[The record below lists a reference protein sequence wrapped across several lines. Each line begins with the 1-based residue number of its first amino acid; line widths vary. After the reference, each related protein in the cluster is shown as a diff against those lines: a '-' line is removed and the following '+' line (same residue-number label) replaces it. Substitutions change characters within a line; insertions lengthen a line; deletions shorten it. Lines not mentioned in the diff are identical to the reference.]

1 MRWFN
6 DLQISKKLLLTFSV
20 VIMLVFALG
29 SLALIQ
35 IAKVNTASGEIASNW
50 LPKVRD
56 LSQIKVALVRLR
68 GSEAQHILLTDSAK
82 MAGNKKSAD
91 QQEAIIDA
99 ELKKYGET
107 LVSEPERQAFVNV
120 KAEYARFMTDH
131 RKVISMSLA
140 GDKTGALEISF
151 AMAPVYQK
159 TLDALEHMVAINDQG
174 ALDSSATADATF
186 SAAKMGITTLL
197 AACVVCAAA
206 LSFWIARLISHP
218 LAYAVTMAER
228 IAQGDLT
235 ESVQSRAQE
244 NTKDEI
250 GQLMFAMRGMM
261 RSLRDI
267 VSDVR
272 DGTSTINTGATEIAT
287 GNFDLSSRTEH
298 QASSLEQTAS
308 AMEEL
313 TSTVKQNAENAQQAN
328 SLSVTASDIANR
340 GGEAV
345 GIVVETMN
353 GIHAS
358 SRQMADIIN
367 VIDGIAFQTNILAL
381 NAAVEAARAGE
392 QGRGF
397 AVVASEVRTLAQR
410 SAAAAKDIKG
420 LIDNS
425 VAQVSAGR
433 NLVEGAG
440 KTINEVV
447 TAVAQVR
454 AIVSEIATSSREQTD
469 GIEQVNLAISQID
482 QVTQQN
488 AALVEEAAAAA
499 QSLKEQASRLSQTVS
514 IFRN

>member
-6 DLQISKKLLLTFSV
+6 NLRISKKLFLTFSV
-20 VIMLVFALG
+20 VVMLVFALG

-35 IAKVNTASGEIASNW
+35 IAKVNAASGDIASNW
-50 LPKVRD
+50 LPKVRN
-56 LSQIKVALVRLR
+56 LSQIKLALVRLR
-68 GSEAQHILLTDSAK
+68 GSEAQHILLTDAAK
-82 MAGNKKSAD
+82 MTGNKKSAD
-91 QQEAIIDA
+91 QQEAIIDE

-107 LVSEPERQAFVNV
+107 LVSEPERQAFANV
-120 KAEYARFMTDH
+120 KAEYARFITEH
-131 RKVISMSLA
+131 RKVITTSLA
-140 GDKTGALEISF
+140 GDKAGALEVSF
-151 AMAPVYQK
+151 AMAPAYQK
-159 TLDALEHMVAINDQG
+159 TIDALERAITINDHG
-174 ALDSSATADATF
+174 ALDSSAAANATF
-186 SAAKMGITTLL
+186 TAAKMGITTLL
-197 AACVVCAAA
+197 AACVICAAA
-206 LSFWIARLISHP
+206 LSLWIARMISRP
-218 LAYAVTMAER
+218 LSYVVTMAES
-228 IAQGDLT
+228 IAEGDLT
-235 ESVQSRAQE
+235 ESVQPPSQE
-244 NTKDEI
+244 TTKDEI
-250 GQLMFAMRGMM
+250 GQLMLAMSEMM
-261 RSLRDI
+261 RSLRAI

-308 AMEEL
+308 AIEQL
-313 TSTVKQNAENAQQAN
+313 TSTVKQNSENAQEAN
-328 SLSVTASDIANR
+328 SLSVTASNIANR

-345 GIVVETMN
+345 DMVVETMN
-353 GIHAS
+353 GIHDS
-358 SRQMADIIN
+358 SRRIADIIS

-425 VAQVSAGR
+425 VAQVSAGK

-454 AIVSEIATSSREQTD
+454 AIVSEIASSSREQTD
-469 GIEQVNLAISQID
+469 GIEQVNLAIAQID

-499 QSLKEQASRLSQTVS
+499 QSLKEQAKRLSQTVS
-514 IFRN
+514 IFRS